1 MTGIFDQSLLV
12 FGEISIANE
21 DRSDKFGQWEL
32 MPSSELIVEARDIC
46 PTINEGMGVNGFH
59 SVQWYDDLQ
68 RDSHRF
74 G

>member
-1 MTGIFDQSLLV
+1 MTGIFDQSLFV
-12 FGEISIANE
+12 FGEISVANKDGSGE
-21 DRSDKFGQWEL
+21 FGQWEL
-32 MPSSELIVEARDIC
+32 MSSSELIVEARDIC
-46 PTINEGMGVNGFH
+46 PAINEGVGVNSFH

>member
-1 MTGIFDQSLLV
+1 
-12 FGEISIANE
+12 
-21 DRSDKFGQWEL
+21 

-46 PTINEGMGVNGFH
+46 PTINEGVGVNGFH